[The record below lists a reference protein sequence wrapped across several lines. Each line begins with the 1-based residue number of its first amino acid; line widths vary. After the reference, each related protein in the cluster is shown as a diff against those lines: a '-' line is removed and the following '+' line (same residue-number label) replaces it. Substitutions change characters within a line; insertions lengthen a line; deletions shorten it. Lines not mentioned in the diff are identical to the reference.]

1 MENKEKEI
9 MTFEEAL
16 DFCRTMSKSQG
27 FYGRLVNSMEE
38 FTEEQKTDFEKVLK
52 DNNVRD
58 NMDLIFLLEC

>member
-16 DFCRTMSKSQG
+16 DFCKTMSKSQG

-38 FTEEQKTDFEKVLK
+38 FTEE
-52 DNNVRD
+52 
-58 NMDLIFLLEC
+58 